1 MSRLTTTIKIAS
13 VVIGLGAVSFGA
25 LVYRQAHPPLPP
37 GLATL
42 AGTHLSTA
50 QGSPIL
56 LGQAA
61 APATTTIVSFW
72 ATWCIPCR
80 DEARALAA
88 LRQRYSPR
96 DLAIVYL
103 NVDETPNPAAMTKF
117 LQATHATALRALYA
131 GHAGWTTITGTK
143 IMVLPRTY
151 VFDRTGAAQ
160 AVLAGF
166 DGAKLDDSVSAAMR

>member
-37 GLATL
+37 GLTKL
-42 AGTHLSTA
+42 AGMHLSTA

-80 DEARALAA
+80 NEATALAA

-103 NVDETPNPAAMTKF
+103 TLTRRPIRQP
-117 LQATHATALRALYA
+117 
-131 GHAGWTTITGTK
+131 
-143 IMVLPRTY
+143 
-151 VFDRTGAAQ
+151 
-160 AVLAGF
+160 
-166 DGAKLDDSVSAAMR
+166 